1 MTGDII
7 VATTTDSTIQTS
19 RQLSLMAR
27 IVKVS
32 SMVLFF
38 NILAQIDGHALLVF
52 FFFLMI
58 RRPPRSTLFPYT
70 TLFRSLRNFAA
81 RVHADTQQALEIDVV
96 SNSALKPMAQVLPA
110 LKRNEIQFGEVL
122 MSSYVDMHPLLG
134 MDSLPFIVRGFDEA
148 ARLWQLTRPV
158 LQEFLL
164 AQQGVRLLFAV
175 PWPAQGLFCRR
186 PVNSIVDLKGLR
198 LRVQSDATKRL
209 AELWGAQPV
218 VLAAGDLGMVL
229 EQGGIDAMVSSS
241 ATGVDSQAWKTMK
254 VFLDIKAWIPKNM
267 LCLSELAWR
276 GFAEPERQA
285 ISRAAV
291 LAEKEGWALAQQADE
306 LGKKVLVDNK
316 MSVTAPSADLRRMLD
331 LVGERFGR
339 EWVAKAGSSNMS
351 VLMEYNKKRH

>member
-1 MTGDII
+1 MTVSRRTLISGLAPAALQLTAGAAWSKGRRLQLLAAYGDGIFH
-7 VATTTDSTIQTS
+7 TQ
-19 RQLSLMAR
+19 
-27 IVKVS
+27 
-32 SMVLFF
+32 
-38 NILAQIDGHALLVF
+38 N
-52 FFFLMI
+52 
-58 RRPPRSTLFPYT
+58 
-70 TLFRSLRNFAA
+70 LRNFAA
-81 RVHADTQQALEIDVV
+81 RVGADTQQALEIDVV

-122 MSSYVDMHPLLG
+122 MSSYVDIHPLLA

-148 ARLWQLTRPV
+148 AHLWQLTRPV

-186 PVNSIVDLKGLR
+186 PVNSIVDLRGLR

-267 LCLSELAWR
+267 LCVSELAWK

-285 ISRAAV
+285 ISRAAA

-316 MSVTAPSADLRRMLD
+316 MSVAAPSADLRRMLD
-331 LVGERFGR
+331 LMGERFGR

>member
-1 MTGDII
+1 MT
-7 VATTTDSTIQTS
+7 VS
-19 RQLSLMAR
+19 RRTLISGLAPAALQLTAGAAWSKGRRLQLSA
-27 IVKVS
+27 
-32 SMVLFF
+32 
-38 NILAQIDGHALLVF
+38 AYGDGIFH
-52 FFFLMI
+52 
-58 RRPPRSTLFPYT
+58 TQN
-70 TLFRSLRNFAA
+70 LRNFAA
-81 RVHADTQQALEIDVV
+81 RVGADTQQALEIDVV

-122 MSSYVDMHPLLG
+122 MSSYVDIHPLLA

-148 ARLWQLTRPV
+148 AHLWQLTRPV

-186 PVNSIVDLKGLR
+186 PVNSIVDLRGLR

-267 LCLSELAWR
+267 LCVSELAWK

-285 ISRAAV
+285 ISRAAA

-331 LVGERFGR
+331 LMGERFGR